1 MNKEDCMDPEHE
13 VRGHEVR
20 ERHNAHSGMFYDRGH
35 TIVEARTQYQHAEL
49 IETEAL
55 GRVLLLDGITQV
67 SECWEERYHQSL
79 VHPAMLAHPNPRRV
93 LVLGGGDGG
102 TLREIVRH
110 RSVELV
116 DFVELDPDVVKFC
129 RDHLYHV
136 HRGSFGDPRVRFHYG
151 DGRTFMESPAISYD
165 VIIMD
170 MTDPDGP
177 ARFLYTAEF
186 FSAVRAALRDER
198 SVFAMHGESPAAR
211 PAAFA
216 CIGTTLRS
224 VFPVVS
230 TATAFVPMY
239 GTLWSFR
246 YASASTDPSGLAT
259 ADLERRMAGRMDSPP
274 SYTSV
279 AMWQALFAPDPI
291 IAAAELH
298 PDARVIRDAEPDF
311 PDAFEL

>member
-1 MNKEDCMDPEHE
+1 
-13 VRGHEVR
+13 
-20 ERHNAHSGMFYDRGH
+20 
-35 TIVEARTQYQHAEL
+35 
-49 IETEAL
+49 
-55 GRVLLLDGITQV
+55 
-67 SECWEERYHQSL
+67 
-79 VHPAMLAHPNPRRV
+79 
-93 LVLGGGDGG
+93 
-102 TLREIVRH
+102 
-110 RSVELV
+110 
-116 DFVELDPDVVKFC
+116 
-129 RDHLYHV
+129 
-136 HRGSFGDPRVRFHYG
+136 
-151 DGRTFMESPAISYD
+151 MESPAISYD